1 MNSVM
6 PLLGMRGILLD
17 TVLNPGFVRRASFCP
32 PHSRGQE
39 EAPPTGWYIVRFIIN
54 ESQTCYIRNKGGS
67 RNFYWGGGGA
77 NFGSQRTV
85 VSRSLLAR
93 EILLCE
99 QRRTDHR
106 RVPKNNYIF
115 EYPWNLI

>member
-67 RNFYWGGGGA
+67 RNFYWGGGGKLWFTKDCCFSVAVGAGNTALRAEA
-77 NFGSQRTV
+77 N
-85 VSRSLLAR
+85 RS
-93 EILLCE
+93 
-99 QRRTDHR
+99 
-106 RVPKNNYIF
+106 
-115 EYPWNLI
+115 